1 MAARCWRSW
10 GRTSISPSRTAPR
23 TTGWCAAGGAF
34 GSAAVRR
41 APHYIGIESAAPA
54 IPGVAPPVK
63 ALCVAPFGME
73 EGTRVTVR
81 EAELGLVVGES
92 AEFRFFARATAPTTR
107 RACWSTWRRPSL
119 DELGPVETLLPAGA
133 GNAPGEVVPVTL
145 ALALTA
151 VGTLELYCQGRG
163 RSGALEAR
171 VPLRERRRRGTEPR
185 RRNRAMRAAAP
196 AGAGPQRR

>member
-1 MAARCWRSW
+1 
-10 GRTSISPSRTAPR
+10 
-23 TTGWCAAGGAF
+23 
-34 GSAAVRR
+34 V
-41 APHYIGIESAAPA
+41 APA

-92 AEFRFFARATAPTTR
+92 AEFRFFA
-107 RACWSTWRRPSL
+107 SSHRPDDKAGALVDVAKAEL

-133 GNAPGEVVPVTL
+133 GNTPGDVVPVTL
-145 ALALTA
+145 ASHVTA

-163 RSGALEAR
+163 D
-171 VPLRERRRRGTEPR
+171 RERWRLEYSLRGG
-185 RRNRAMRAAAP
+185 AAEVPSPDGATGHDAGRD
-196 AGAGPQRR
+196 AGAGPQHR